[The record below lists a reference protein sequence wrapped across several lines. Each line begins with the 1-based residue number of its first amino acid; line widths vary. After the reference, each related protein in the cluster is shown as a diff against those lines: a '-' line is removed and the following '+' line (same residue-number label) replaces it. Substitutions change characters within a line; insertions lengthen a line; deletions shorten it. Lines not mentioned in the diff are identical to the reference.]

1 MGSSVRRVVPP
12 TEEQVAALADA
23 MPGVLRAF
31 TLTAAYSGLR
41 LEVEVAALL
50 AGDVAES
57 SLRDLASLGLALADP
72 GRAPLG
78 GDSATC
84 LLHVRSGKGPR
95 KNGGVGKE
103 RWSVLFEPGLS
114 ALLESAHPYG
124 HLFRN
129 ARGYPWTRKAVNKAW
144 CRARADVGLEWVQ
157 FRDLRRFHASWLLDR
172 GVSEMDVALQLGHTD
187 RFGRP
192 NTDQVRKTYGWP
204 DSMKALARVAA
215 AA

>member
-50 AGDVAES
+50 ADDVQAGS
-57 SLRDLASLGLALADP
+57 GFAPADE
-72 GRAPLG
+72 
-78 GDSATC
+78 ATC
-84 LLHVRSGKGPR
+84 LLHVGSGKGPR

>member
-1 MGSSVRRVVPP
+1 MRSSVRRVVPP

-50 AGDVAES
+50 ADDVDRRE
-57 SLRDLASLGLALADP
+57 RIPPP
-72 GRAPLG
+72 GRLHM
-78 GDSATC
+78 SAHPHATRQPTC

-95 KNGGVGKE
+95 ANGGLGKE
-103 RWSVLFEPGLS
+103 RWAVLFEPGRT
-114 ALLESAHPYG
+114 ALLETAHPYG

>member
-1 MGSSVRRVVPP
+1 MRSSVRRVVPP

-50 AGDVAES
+50 ADDVDRRE
-57 SLRDLASLGLALADP
+57 RIPPP
-72 GRAPLG
+72 GRLHM
-78 GDSATC
+78 SAHPHATRQPTC

-95 KNGGVGKE
+95 ANGGLGKE
-103 RWSVLFEPGLS
+103 RWAVLFEPGRT

-129 ARGYPWTRKAVNKAW
+129 ARGYPWTRKAVNKHW
-144 CRARADVGLEWVQ
+144 LRARAEVGLHHLV
-157 FRDLRRFHASWLLDR
+157 FHDLRKFHASFLLNR
-172 GVSEMDVALQLGHTD
+172 GVSDLDVAIQLGHTD

-192 NTDQVRKTYGWP
+192 NTDLIQRVYGWP
-204 DSMKALARVAA
+204 DPMLALQRVAA